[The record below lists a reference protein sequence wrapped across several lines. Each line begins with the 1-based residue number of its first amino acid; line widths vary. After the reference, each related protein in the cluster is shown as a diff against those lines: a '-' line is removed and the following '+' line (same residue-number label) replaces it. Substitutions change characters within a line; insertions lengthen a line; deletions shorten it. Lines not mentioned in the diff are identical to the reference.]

1 MNGLALIILFV
12 VLIALMVWSIS
23 KWNMPPFL
31 SILSTSLILAL
42 VAGIP
47 LNSVVKTIGEG
58 FSSIFANIGI
68 VIILGAIIGAILER
82 SGAAYKL
89 ADMVVKAV
97 GSKRPELAI
106 SIMGWVVAIPVFCD
120 SGFVILD
127 PIRREIAR
135 KTAANSITMSL
146 CLSIGLYTAHVFIP
160 PTPGPI
166 AAADM
171 LGLGNNLLLIIGM
184 GTVVSIPAIF
194 GAYLYARYI
203 GKKLAH
209 VEQTLTNDQVGQSYE
224 ELIGSLGKLPSGWL
238 SVAPILVPIL
248 LMASGTVS
256 ALFRWD
262 GYSYE
267 VLQFF
272 TSPIIALSVGLLF
285 SVALLYR
292 SKMAS
297 EFNTITNDTLKNI
310 GPVLL
315 ITAAGS
321 ALGKVIATSSMIDYI
336 VTHGSAL
343 RGVGIFFPFLI
354 AAILKSAQGSSTVAI
369 VTASSIVSPLL
380 VHLGLES
387 ATEVALAVLAI
398 GAGAMTVSHANDS
411 YFWIVVK
418 YTGLDIAQ
426 GYKTQTLMTLSAG
439 LSSMLAIYLISMF
452 V

>member
-1 MNGLALIILFV
+1 MTLIILFV
-12 VLIALMVWSIS
+12 VLIVLMVWSIS
-23 KWNMPPFL
+23 KWNVPPFL
-31 SILSTSLILAL
+31 SILSTSLLLAL

-97 GSKRPELAI
+97 GNKRPELAI
-106 SIMGWVVAIPVFCD
+106 TVMGWVVAIPVFCD

-184 GTVVSIPAIF
+184 GTVISVPAIV

-203 GKKLAH
+203 GKKIGNI
-209 VEQTLTNDQVGQSYE
+209 EEPLTNNQVEQSYE
-224 ELIGSLGKLPSGWL
+224 GLIASLGKLPSGWL
-238 SVAPILVPIL
+238 SIAPILVPIL
-248 LMASGTVS
+248 LMATGTIS
-256 ALFRWD
+256 ALFKWE

-272 TSPIIALSVGLLF
+272 TSPIIALSVGLVF
-285 SVALLYR
+285 SVILLYR
-292 SKMAS
+292 SKMTS
-297 EFNTITNDTLKNI
+297 EFNSITNDTLKNI

-321 ALGKVIATSSMIDYI
+321 ALGKVISTSSMIDYI
-336 VTHGSAL
+336 VTHGTVL
-343 RGVGIFFPFLI
+343 KDIGIFFPFLI

-369 VTASSIVSPLL
+369 VTASSIVAPLL
-380 VHLGLES
+380 AHLGLES
-387 ATEVALAVLAI
+387 AVEVALAVLAI

-418 YTGLDIAQ
+418 YSGLDIAQ
-426 GYKTQTLMTLSAG
+426 GYKTQTVMTLTAG
-439 LSSMLAIYLISMF
+439 LSSMVAIYIIRIF
-452 V
+452 VG